1 MTDRKS
7 TWDLHQRR
15 KCNSY
20 NSIRHLITRSAD
32 SSLPMSV
39 ASRSPNV
46 EASFFVYM
54 CFQLTISLFL
64 LISQNRILLFAI
76 TSRDR
81 VDEPQ
86 KSWWK
91 WSRDRLRQFY
101 PSVSCESARFFL
113 LIYFSLGFDFS
124 WTREWIRE
132 EKCHAARVRNISDH
146 HPRIING

>member
-76 TSRDR
+76 ASRDNGGSTNLKSP
-81 VDEPQ
+81 DENDPVGYANFILPPAVNLHA
-86 KSWWK
+86 SFSSFI
-91 WSRDRLRQFY
+91 SR
-101 PSVSCESARFFL
+101 
-113 LIYFSLGFDFS
+113 
-124 WTREWIRE
+124 
-132 EKCHAARVRNISDH
+132 
-146 HPRIING
+146 